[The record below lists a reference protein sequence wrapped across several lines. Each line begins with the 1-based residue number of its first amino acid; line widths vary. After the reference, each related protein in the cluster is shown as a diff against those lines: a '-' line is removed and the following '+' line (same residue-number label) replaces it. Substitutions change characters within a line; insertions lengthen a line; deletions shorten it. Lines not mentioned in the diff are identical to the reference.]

1 MNELSLRPM
10 TMEDADK
17 MLEWKNYPETRK
29 FAITSHDEIKK
40 EDHYRWLEKNL
51 QYFSII
57 REHEGG
63 VSLGAIRMQNQEISI
78 WVDQAFR
85 NQGIAKK
92 TLKLIS
98 APGMTAKI
106 VEGNLPSMRAFIFA
120 GFSPVEY
127 VSAHTPL
134 SKEMEAAYMAPAY
147 YIFKKL

>member
-29 FAITSHDEIKK
+29 FAIQSHDEIKK
-40 EDHYRWLEKNL
+40 DDHYHWLEKNL

-57 REHEGG
+57 RQPMVGY
-63 VSLGAIRMQNQEISI
+63 SLGAIRMQNGEISI

-85 NQGIAKK
+85 NQGVAKK

-98 APGMTAKI
+98 APGMQAKI
-106 VEGNLPSMRAFIFA
+106 VEGNIASMRAFIFA
-120 GFSPVEY
+120 GFSPIDHLNY
-127 VSAHTPL
+127 MGHTNFYL
-134 SKEMEAAYMAPAY
+134 FRK
-147 YIFKKL
+147 